1 MHTDGRAYS
10 ILVVSP
16 DAAIRQSLRFLFE
29 VEGFEVRDGEALP
42 PAGDALALAG
52 ISCIVVDGLD
62 PARLDPPPGLPPMVV
77 LVDAAG
83 PESRHGVAIM
93 VKPTSGRTLVDLV
106 ERACRRTRPLL
117 PPAAP

>member
-10 ILVVSP
+10 IVVVSP

-29 VEGFEVRDGEALP
+29 VEGFEVTPGEALP
-42 PAGDALALAG
+42 STGDAQPLTG

-62 PARLDPPPGLPPMVV
+62 PARLDPPAGSPPLVV

-83 PESRHGVAIM
+83 SEPRDGIAIM
-93 VKPTSGRTLVDLV
+93 IKPISGRDLVDLV
-106 ERACRRTRPLL
+106 ERACRGTRTV
-117 PPAAP
+117 